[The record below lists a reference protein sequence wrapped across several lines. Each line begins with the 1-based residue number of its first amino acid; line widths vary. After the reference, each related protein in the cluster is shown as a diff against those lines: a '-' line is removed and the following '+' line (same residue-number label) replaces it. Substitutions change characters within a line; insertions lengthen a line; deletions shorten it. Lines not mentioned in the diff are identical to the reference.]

1 MVPDWVVVLTLVA
14 AGASG
19 IATFLQRR
27 HVRLLTARLSVFLE
41 GKDGQSLEPL
51 LVKYGAAI
59 EEQARAIGDLVQ
71 ATEYLHR
78 ALQSAVRKVSFER
91 YNPFP
96 GLGGNQSFTLVLLDA
111 HNSGVVITS
120 LHNREGTRVYAKA
133 IRDGAPL
140 QQLSDEE
147 RRVTSNATTQQG
159 A

>member
-1 MVPDWVVVLTLVA
+1 MSDWVAILALLAAVGAAVGVVWQQRTLRTLT
-14 AGASG
+14 
-19 IATFLQRR
+19 
-27 HVRLLTARLSVFLE
+27 VRLDAFLR
-41 GKDGQSLEPL
+41 GKDGQTLEGL
-51 LVKYGAAI
+51 LAAHGAAI
-59 EEQARAIGDLVQ
+59 DAHARAIADLTK

-111 HNSGVVITS
+111 HNSGVVMTS
-120 LHNREGTRVYAKA
+120 LHNRDGTRFYAKA
-133 IRDGAPL
+133 IRDGTPL

-147 RRVTSNATTQQG
+147 TRSLQNAILQQG

>member
-1 MVPDWVVVLTLVA
+1 MPDWVTVLALLAAVGAA
-14 AGASG
+14 AGALWQRHMLHTLTSRLD
-19 IATFLQRR
+19 TFLR
-27 HVRLLTARLSVFLE
+27 
-41 GKDGQSLEPL
+41 GKDGQSLEAL
-51 LVKYGAAI
+51 LAAHGATI
-59 EEQARAIGDLVQ
+59 DTHTRAIVDLTK

-78 ALQSAVRKVSFER
+78 ALQSAVRKVAFER

-133 IRDGAPL
+133 IRDGTPL

-147 RRVTSNATTQQG
+147 ARSLKNAVLQQG

>member
-1 MVPDWVVVLTLVA
+1 MPDWVTVLALLAA
-14 AGASG
+14 AGAAAG
-19 IATFLQRR
+19 VAWQQRTLR
-27 HVRLLTARLSVFLE
+27 ALTARLDAFLR
-41 GKDGQSLEPL
+41 GKDGQSLEAL
-51 LVKYGAAI
+51 LAAHGATINAHT
-59 EEQARAIGDLVQ
+59 RAIGDLTK

-78 ALQSAVRKVSFER
+78 ALQSAVRKVAFER

-96 GLGGNQSFTLVLLDA
+96 GLGGNQSFTFVLLNA
-111 HNSGVVITS
+111 HNTGVVMTS

-147 RRVTSNATTQQG
+147 GRVLRNAVLQQG

>member
-1 MVPDWVVVLTLVA
+1 MPERVAVLALLAAVGAA
-14 AGASG
+14 AGVAWQ
-19 IATFLQRR
+19 QRTLR
-27 HVRLLTARLSVFLE
+27 AVTARLDTFLK

-51 LVKYGAAI
+51 LAKHGAVI
-59 EEQARAIGDLVQ
+59 EEQARAIGDLVK

-78 ALQSAVRKVSFER
+78 ALQSAVRKVTFER

-96 GLGGNQSFTLVLLDA
+96 GLGGNQSFTFVLLNA
-111 HNSGVVITS
+111 HNTGIVMTS

-133 IRDGAPL
+133 IRDGTPL

-147 RRVTSNATTQQG
+147 ARVLSNAVLQQG